1 MSVTRLLVLGAVR
14 IFQPAHGYLVRRELL
29 TWQVEDWANL
39 NPGSIYNA
47 LRTLTRDGLLTEA
60 EAPVGAGGSGPAA
73 RATYQLTQD
82 GEAEFFRLL
91 RDALWTLYPS
101 EPSRLLAGLSF
112 WWALSRQ
119 EVLDALDG
127 RRAQLQAR
135 LAAIPYEAAEI
146 KTSGKPDHVVEH
158 VLLFQAHIRAELAWV
173 EEARGRIEGGSYG
186 FAGED
191 PRRIF
196 GGSMPP
202 QEGTNQV

>member
-60 EAPVGAGGSGPAA
+60 EAPIAVGGTGPAA
-73 RATYQLTQD
+73 RATYALTAD
-82 GEAEFFRLL
+82 GETEFYRLL

-101 EPSRLLAGLSF
+101 EPARLLAGLSF

-119 EVLDALDG
+119 EVLDALEG

-135 LAAIPYEAAEI
+135 LAATPYQAADI
-146 KTSGKPDHVVEH
+146 KSSSTPDHVVEH
-158 VLLFQAHIRAELAWV
+158 VLLFEAHLRAELVWV
-173 EEARGRIEGGSYG
+173 DEVRERIGAGSYG
-186 FAGED
+186 FAGEGRD
-191 PRRIF
+191 RLF
-196 GGSMPP
+196 GGSPP
-202 QEGTNQV
+202 PDRAQ

>member
-47 LRTLTRDGLLTEA
+47 LRTLTRDGLLEEA
-60 EAPVGAGGSGPAA
+60 EAPAAVGGTGPAA
-73 RATYQLTQD
+73 RATYRLTDD
-82 GEAEFFRLL
+82 GEAEFYRLL

-119 EVLDALDG
+119 EVLDALEG

-135 LAAIPYEAAEI
+135 LAATPYQAADI
-146 KTSGKPDHVVEH
+146 RSSSTPDHVVEH
-158 VLLFQAHIRAELAWV
+158 VLLFEAHIRAELTWV
-173 EEARGRIEGGSYG
+173 DEVRERINAGSYG

-191 PRRIF
+191 RHRIF
-196 GGSMPP
+196 GESHPMEPLLKFD
-202 QEGTNQV
+202 

>member
-29 TWQVEDWANL
+29 SWQVEDWANL

-60 EAPVGAGGSGPAA
+60 EAPIAVGGTGPAA
-73 RATYQLTQD
+73 RATYELTPD
-82 GEAEFFRLL
+82 GETEFLRLL

-101 EPSRLLAGLSF
+101 DPSRLLAGLSF

-119 EVLDALDG
+119 EVLDALEG
-127 RRAQLQAR
+127 RRAQLHAR
-135 LAAIPYEAAEI
+135 LAAVPYRAAEI
-146 KTSGKPDHVVEH
+146 RSSGTPEHVVEH
-158 VLLFQAHIRAELAWV
+158 VLLFEAHIKAELAWV
-173 EEARGRIEGGSYG
+173 GEVRERIEAGSYG
-186 FAGED
+186 FDGED

-202 QEGTNQV
+202 EQGANQV

>member
-29 TWQVEDWANL
+29 SWQVEDWANL

-47 LRTLTRDGLLTEA
+47 LRTLTRDGLLVEA
-60 EAPVGAGGSGPAA
+60 EAPIAVGGTGPAA
-73 RATYQLTQD
+73 RSTYRLTPD
-82 GEAEFFRLL
+82 GETEFFRLL
-91 RDALWTLYPS
+91 RDALWTLSPS

-119 EVLDALDG
+119 VVLDALAG

-135 LAAIPYEAAEI
+135 LAATPYQAAVI
-146 KTSGKPDHVVEH
+146 RASATRVHVVEH
-158 VLLFQAHIRAELAWV
+158 VLLFEAHLRAELTWV
-173 EEARGRIEGGSYG
+173 DEVRGRIAAGDYG

-191 PRRIF
+191 RRKIF
-196 GGSMPP
+196 GGSLPP
-202 QEGTNQV
+202 GSDTNQV